1 MPALFFYL
9 PWYLRGYSRKKI
21 KNKNQ
26 TILGKALR
34 CPQQAL
40 PESGSPQLRVAWPGS
55 GLLALDVKNLKYG
68 KSDVDALVAGI
79 CCRDVDALE
88 ARICCRRHKQ
98 APRQEFLWQSTAEVR
113 DLLWNSKSQ
122 ARLKILEWVH
132 FCARHRERQRDDYG
146 GDTTMVCT
154 FSGCK
159 LWIGKSTRSQTS
171 EEPRK
176 TVLEWQASLADLM

>member
-9 PWYLRGYSRKKI
+9 PGYSRNKI

-40 PESGSPQLRVAWPGS
+40 PESGSPQLRVAWPGGS
-55 GLLALDVKNLKYG
+55 WHLSLDVKNLKYG

-79 CCRDVDALE
+79 CRRDVDAPE

-98 APRQEFLWQSTAEVR
+98 PPRQEFLWQSTAEVR
-113 DLLWNSKSQ
+113 DLLWNSKFQ
-122 ARLKILEWVH
+122 ARLKILESVH
-132 FCARHRERQRDDYG
+132 FCARDSERQRDDYG

-154 FSGCK
+154 FSGCE
-159 LWIGKSTRSQTS
+159 LRIGRSTRSQTS

>member
-1 MPALFFYL
+1 MISA
-9 PWYLRGYSRKKI
+9 GYSRKKI

-26 TILGKALR
+26 PILGKALR

-55 GLLALDVKNLKYG
+55 WLLALDVKNLKYG

-88 ARICCRRHKQ
+88 ARICCTRHNQ
-98 APRQEFLWQSTAEVR
+98 PPRQEFLWQSTAEVR

-122 ARLKILEWVH
+122 AREFFGDDWNFWSRALL
-132 FCARHRERQRDDYG
+132 CERQRDDYG
-146 GDTTMVCT
+146 GDSTMVCT

-159 LWIGKSTRSQTS
+159 LRIGRSTRNQTS

>member
-1 MPALFFYL
+1 MIPA
-9 PWYLRGYSRKKI
+9 GYSRKKI

-40 PESGSPQLRVAWPGS
+40 PESGSPQLRVAWPRS
-55 GLLALDVKNLKYG
+55 WLLALDVKNLKYG

-88 ARICCRRHKQ
+88 ARLCCRRHKQ
-98 APRQEFLWQSTAEVR
+98 PNSLAVHRRSTRFIVKFQISSR
-113 DLLWNSKSQ
+113 RILRW
-122 ARLKILEWVH
+122 RLKFLESVH
-132 FCARHRERQRDDYG
+132 FCARDRERQRDDYG
-146 GDTTMVCT
+146 GDTTMVYT

-159 LWIGKSTRSQTS
+159 LRIGRSTRSQTS

-176 TVLEWQASLADLM
+176 TVLEWQASLADLML